1 MPFQTPHQPNLRR
14 FLDRL
19 LSRSVLSD
27 REQQAILDLPAYVA
41 QVPANSDFV
50 RMGEVVDHACVIVEG
65 IAGRFGQNA
74 NGARQI
80 TALHI
85 AGEMAD
91 LHSVVQPKGCSALQA
106 LSTLTI
112 LRVPHRALRAA
123 AGRYP
128 AVAEALWRDSS
139 VDAAILSQWV
149 VNVGRRD
156 ARTRIA
162 HLLCE
167 MATRYKAYR
176 NEGDIVFEF
185 PVTQAHLADVTGL
198 TPVHVN
204 RTLKGLREAGL
215 AIMADRMVRILDWEE
230 LAILGE
236 FEPAYL
242 QTDIRPEERLRIV
255 RIVQ

>member
-1 MPFQTPHQPNLRR
+1 MATQPEPNLQR

-19 LSRSVLSD
+19 TSRSVLSQV
-27 REQQAILDLPAYVA
+27 EQQAILDLPAHAA
-41 QVPANSDFV
+41 QIPANRDFV
-50 RMGEVVDHACVIVEG
+50 RLGEVVDHACVIVEG
-65 IAGRFGQNA
+65 VAGRFGQNSQ
-74 NGARQI
+74 GARQI
-80 TALHI
+80 TAIHI

-106 LSTLTI
+106 LSTITI

-128 AVAEALWRDSS
+128 AIAEALWRDSS

-156 ARTRIA
+156 AKTRIA

-167 MATRYKAYR
+167 MATRYDKG
-176 NEGDIVFEF
+176 NEEGSELVFEF
-185 PVTQAHLADVTGL
+185 PVTQNHLADATGL

-204 RTLKGLREAGL
+204 RTLKWLRDAGL
-215 AIMADRMVRILDWEE
+215 VTISGRKVHILDWEG
-230 LAILGE
+230 LAKLGD
-236 FEPAYL
+236 FDPDYL
-242 QTDIRPEERLRIV
+242 QTDIRPDERLRIV
-255 RIVQ
+255 EAG